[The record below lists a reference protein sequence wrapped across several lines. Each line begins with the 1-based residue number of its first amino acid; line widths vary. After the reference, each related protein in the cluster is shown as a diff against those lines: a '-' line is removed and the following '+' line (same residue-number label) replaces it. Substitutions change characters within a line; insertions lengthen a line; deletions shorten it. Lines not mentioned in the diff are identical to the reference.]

1 VIILGRVIA
10 CDLHRIN
17 LKTKGETMRYECVI
31 SVKCNPVRE
40 ANSKEEFIKNL
51 IAEYNSKCESLFEI
65 NRSDISKIICEEEQA

>member
-1 VIILGRVIA
+1 
-10 CDLHRIN
+10 
-17 LKTKGETMRYECVI
+17 MRYECVI